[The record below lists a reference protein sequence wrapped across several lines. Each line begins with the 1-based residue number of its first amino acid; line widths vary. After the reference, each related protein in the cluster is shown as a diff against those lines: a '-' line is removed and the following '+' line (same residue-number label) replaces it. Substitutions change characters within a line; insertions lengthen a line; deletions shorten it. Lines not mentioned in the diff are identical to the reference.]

1 MKFFI
6 FQLFFE
12 REVKNNMKKIL
23 IYLSFLFI
31 LVACSNENGD
41 DTIDITKDFVEE
53 NAEIGLT
60 YDEVRERFGAE
71 ELSDIVDNTETWLYD
86 STQYNNFD
94 YDKSLEAV
102 SHDEIKSGNLE
113 YQLYINMDEKAFMY
127 SYFYLEDDGKVWQY
141 QVIPN
146 AEPLNIPVS
155 N

>member
-1 MKFFI
+1 MK
-6 FQLFFE
+6 
-12 REVKNNMKKIL
+12 RIL
-23 IYLSFLFI
+23 MCLCFLLV

-41 DTIDITKDFVEE
+41 NTSKEIEITKDFVEE
-53 NAEIGLT
+53 HAEVGLT
-60 YDEVRERFGAE
+60 YDEIRERFGTE
-71 ELSDIVDNTETWLYD
+71 ELADIVDNTETWLYD
-86 STQYNNFD
+86 STQYTDFE

-113 YQLYINMDEKAFMY
+113 YQLYINFMDEKAFVY

-146 AEPLNIPVS
+146 SEPLNIPVS